1 MGRHGM
7 SLMWA
12 VWRFGKRDREGWAW
26 KYTVGK
32 ILEAVNASFR
42 FCQKVVGNHGMLLGV
57 EVV

>member
-1 MGRHGM
+1 M

-42 FCQKVVGNHGMLLGV
+42 FCQKVVGNHGMLLGG